1 MFVRFSFEKLI
12 CSFTKWSEVKQ
23 SEVKVL
29 SRVRLFATPWTVA
42 YQAPPSMEFSRQEYW
57 SGLPFSSPGDL
68 PNPGMEPRSPT
79 LQADALPS
87 ELPRKPFGSG
97 NLIKEQTDSNP
108 VPAVSQA
115 NQKPGVQPHQSVY
128 AIWTRKVNAYCHKQL
143 SFRVS
148 CYTALVQ

>member
-68 PNPGMEPRSPT
+68 PNPGIKPRSPELHADT
-79 LQADALPS
+79 LLSEPPGKPKWSGTLEQLHRSMVEGKDKTGGGSVTISVFKSSVELFQRIYLPG
-87 ELPRKPFGSG
+87 LF
-97 NLIKEQTDSNP
+97 
-108 VPAVSQA
+108 
-115 NQKPGVQPHQSVY
+115 
-128 AIWTRKVNAYCHKQL
+128 
-143 SFRVS
+143 SFRYDS
-148 CYTALVQ
+148 TLIGWA